1 MPDRDGTMKV
11 LPTYGHRLDRTE
23 VHEILRN
30 NRRRAIVEILR
41 ETVGAISLRRLS
53 ELIAERETGESP
65 PPRGQRESVYNS
77 LHQTHLPKLDDW
89 GVVAYDSDRKTI
101 HLEEGARE
109 VYVQME
115 VISWF
120 GITWAD
126 YYRSLG
132 VVGLT
137 TIVAAELGV
146 PVLASSEPLFIATL
160 FLILFAVSIARQLW
174 LNRWLYLRAL
184 LPDN

>member
-1 MPDRDGTMKV
+1 MKV
-11 LPTYGHRLDRTE
+11 LPTYGQKLDRTE

-30 NRRRAIVEILR
+30 NRRRAIVEVLR

-53 ELIAERETGESP
+53 EIIAERETGQSP
-65 PPRGQRESVYNS
+65 PPSSQRESVYNS

-89 GVVAYDSDRKTI
+89 GIVAYDSDRKI
-101 HLEEGARE
+101 INLETDARE

-115 VISWF
+115 VISRY

-132 VVGLT
+132 VVGLI
-137 TIVAAELGV
+137 TIVAAEFGV
-146 PVLASSEPLFIATL
+146 PLLATVEPLFIATFFLLL
-160 FLILFAVSIARQLW
+160 FVISTARQLW
-174 LNRWLYLRAL
+174 INRWLYLRAL
-184 LPDN
+184 IPDN